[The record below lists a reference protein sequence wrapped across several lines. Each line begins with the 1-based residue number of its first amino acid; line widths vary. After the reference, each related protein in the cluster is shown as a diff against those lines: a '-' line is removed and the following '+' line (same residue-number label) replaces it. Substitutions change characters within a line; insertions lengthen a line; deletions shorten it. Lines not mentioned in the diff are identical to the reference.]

1 MNERLLQFLWKFQY
15 FNHQE
20 LSTISG
26 VPLRILHPGI
36 QNHNQGP
43 DFTDARI
50 GLETLQ
56 LAGTVELHIKTSDW
70 NAHGHTGDPHYNNVI
85 LHVVWEHDAEVPNQL
100 PVLELRNRI
109 PSSLLSIYTQFME
122 RPASIPCAS
131 QLNVVT
137 ELTWQS
143 WKERMVTERF
153 LMRMQWLEQQLQRT
167 NGHWEEAFWRLLAR
181 NFGLPLNTDVFEAIA
196 VSLPVTVLA
205 RHKNQIHQL
214 EALLLGQAGL
224 LEETFSDN
232 YALLLQK
239 EYRFLQKKYQLK
251 PVKQLLNFLRMRP
264 SNFPT
269 VRLAQLAMLIHQS
282 NHLFSKV
289 KEAKSLDEM
298 RNYFQVTANDFWHR
312 HYLLTEESAYRKKQV
327 GLQMID
333 NLLINTV
340 LPALFTF
347 GHRNTD
353 AQLQQQVLHWLSE
366 LPKERNTITSAWEQ
380 TGVAHH
386 NAFDSQALLQLQKNY
401 CNQRMCLS
409 CAIGNSILKKSMI
422 TS

>member
-15 FNHQE
+15 FNQQQ
-20 LSTISG
+20 LTTTTG
-26 VPLRILHPGI
+26 QPLRIFHPGYH
-36 QNHNQGP
+36 NLNQGP

-50 GLETLQ
+50 GLETVQ
-56 LAGTVELHIKTSDW
+56 LAGTVELHLKTTDW
-70 NAHGHTGDPHYNNVI
+70 NAHGHTGDPHYKNVI
-85 LHVVWEHDAEVPNQL
+85 LHVVWEHDAEVPIQV

-109 PSSLLSIYTQFME
+109 PSSLLSVYTQFMQ
-122 RPASIPCAS
+122 RPTGIPCAAQS
-131 QLNVVT
+131 AAVP

-167 NGHWEEAFWRLLAR
+167 NNHWEEAFWRLLAR
-181 NFGLPLNTDVFEAIA
+181 NFGLPLNADAFEAIA
-196 VSLPVTVLA
+196 VSLPVTLLA

-224 LEETFSDN
+224 LDESFTDA
-232 YALLLQK
+232 YPRLLQK
-239 EYRFLQKKYQLK
+239 EYRFLQKKYQLQQ
-251 PVKQLLNFLRMRP
+251 VTHLLNFLRIRP

-282 NHLFSKV
+282 SHLFSKV
-289 KEAKSLDEM
+289 KEAKTLDEM
-298 RNYFQVTANDFWHR
+298 RSFFRVTANDFWHR
-312 HYLLTEESAYRKKQV
+312 HYLLTEESAFRKKQL
-327 GLQMID
+327 GQQMID

-340 LPALFTF
+340 LPALFAF
-347 GHRNTD
+347 AHRNAD
-353 AQLQQQVLHWLSE
+353 AELQQQVFLWLSE
-366 LPKERNTITSAWEQ
+366 LPKERNTITSTWEQ
-380 TGVAHH
+380 TGVAHR